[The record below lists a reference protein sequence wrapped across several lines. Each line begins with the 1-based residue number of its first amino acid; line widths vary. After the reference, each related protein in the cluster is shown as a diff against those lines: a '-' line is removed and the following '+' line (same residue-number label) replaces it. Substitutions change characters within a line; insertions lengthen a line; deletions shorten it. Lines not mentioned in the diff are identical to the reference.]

1 MGVTSGLRS
10 ALKRAPELVQSAIRR
25 AGDKFRGIKRV
36 PSRVGASTQ
45 DAAARVV
52 RNDPDQF
59 AKSVDDAGD
68 TVNSLDAPGVTSHP
82 LGTASDGKAVTNIKG
97 QPPPPKDPTTD
108 MPDGPPK
115 VNSRWDAIKP
125 YVKGGTVG
133 TVLAGVGVGV
143 FMAIAGVNLQNTDG
157 VEVKITKIE
166 KVADTEKT
174 YKFTY
179 ETQGGQMCGPS
190 GAKIP
195 CIKNA
200 FNPCKDDTFT
210 FRSTHVTPTLDDV
223 TAVVMDVEDGIVY
236 FDLDLTD
243 IGNGTPEWGF
253 MTCHS
258 SFKNQFRSNV
268 RDTVQFMADVA
279 DDIADPLV
287 GGFCDVVK
295 LPIIC
300 PGGFEVGNWAMW
312 VCIIFVLLSLS
323 GVAYA
328 IYSAVS

>member
-1 MGVTSGLRS
+1 MAPLA
-10 ALKRAPELVQSAIRR
+10 ALSRAVRNAPGAATAALRR
-25 AGDKFRGIKRV
+25 AGDKFKGMRRASRNA
-36 PSRVGASTQ
+36 PSAPSQ
-45 DAAARVV
+45 SLL
-52 RNDPDQF
+52 
-59 AKSVDDAGD
+59 AKEIPKAEFPQSVDDALETGD
-68 TVNSLDAPGVTSHP
+68 NLNAPGVTSHP
-82 LGTASDGKAVTNIKG
+82 LGTAADGKALNQVKG

-108 MPDGPPK
+108 MPDGPAK
-115 VNSRWDAIKP
+115 VKSRWEAIKP
-125 YVKGGTVG
+125 YVTGGTVG
-133 TVLAGVGVGV
+133 TVLAGVGVAT
-143 FMAIAGVNLQNTDG
+143 FMAVAGVKLQNTDG

-190 GAKIP
+190 GAKVP
-195 CIKNA
+195 CIQNA

-223 TAVVMDVEDGIVY
+223 TAVVMDVENDVVY

-258 SFKNQFRSNV
+258 SFANQFRGGV
-268 RDTVQFMADVA
+268 RDTVQFLADVVG
-279 DDIADPLV
+279 DVTEPLV
-287 GGFCDVVK
+287 GGFCDAIK

-300 PGGFEVGNWAMW
+300 PGGFDIGNWAMW
-312 VCIIFVLLSLS
+312 ICILCVILSLL

>member
-1 MGVTSGLRS
+1 MAPLASLSKAVRNAPDAVKSTLRR
-10 ALKRAPELVQSAIRR
+10 L
-25 AGDKFRGIKRV
+25 GDKLSGFKKIARNE
-36 PSRVGASTQ
+36 PSPGTQ
-45 DAAARVV
+45 DNIATSLSDADA
-52 RNDPDQF
+52 
-59 AKSVDDAGD
+59 AKSFDDAD
-68 TVNSLDAPGVTSHP
+68 ETLDSLNAPGVTSHP
-82 LGTASDGKAVTNIKG
+82 LGTATDGAAVTNKKG
-97 QPPPPKDPTTD
+97 GPPPSKDETTD
-108 MPDGPPK
+108 MPDGPNK
-115 VNSRWDAIKP
+115 VNKRWEAIKP

-166 KVADTEKT
+166 KVKNTEKT

-179 ETQGGQMCGPS
+179 ATQGGQMCGPS

-195 CIKNA
+195 CIQNA
-200 FNPCKDDTFT
+200 FNPSKDDTFT

-223 TAVVMDVEDGIVY
+223 TAVVMDVEDDVVY

-243 IGNGTPEWGF
+243 IGNGTPEWGY

-268 RDTVQFMADVA
+268 RDTVKFVADIAGDVA
-279 DDIADPLV
+279 APVV
-287 GGFCDVVK
+287 GGFCDAIKV
-295 LPIIC
+295 PIFC
-300 PGGFEVGNWAMW
+300 PGGFQLGNWAMW
-312 VCIIFVLLSLS
+312 VCIIFVFLSLC
-323 GVAYA
+323 GLAYA